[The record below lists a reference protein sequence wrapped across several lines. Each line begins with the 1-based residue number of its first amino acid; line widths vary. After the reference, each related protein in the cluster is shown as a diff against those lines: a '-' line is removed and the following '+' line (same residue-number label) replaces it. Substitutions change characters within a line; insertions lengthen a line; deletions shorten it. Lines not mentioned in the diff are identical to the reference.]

1 MDETHG
7 SKRGAAAFLFGGA
20 FEAETVFS
28 AAVFP
33 PLPFFPPGSFV
44 VDGPAFDSEVDG
56 LGCWHKKGGQNQ
68 RKLHK
73 FNKCIPHEAEDVQ
86 DTVLLLHDL

>member
-20 FEAETVFS
+20 FGAETFFS
-28 AAVFP
+28 AAFF

-56 LGCWHKKGGQNQ
+56 LGCWQKKGGQNQ
-68 RKLHK
+68 TKLYE
-73 FNKCIPHEAEDVQ
+73 FIKCIPHEAEDVQ
-86 DTVLLLHDL
+86 GTLLLRHDL